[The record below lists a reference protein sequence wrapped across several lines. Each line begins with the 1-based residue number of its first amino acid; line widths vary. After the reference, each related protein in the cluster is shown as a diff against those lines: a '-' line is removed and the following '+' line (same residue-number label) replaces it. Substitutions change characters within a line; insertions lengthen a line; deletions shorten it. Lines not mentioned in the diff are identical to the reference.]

1 MRQRISYNS
10 DDYSGTAIV
19 WFILICV
26 LCFFCFWPDWGW
38 GDNQYATNYSGGW
51 NWGGWWWFWIIIGI
65 LFFWWIATL
74 FYTPT
79 DVYADDDEV
88 RIRRPL
94 KSRRI
99 RMSEI
104 ESAQPY
110 KVQKNP
116 NKKAFRSAPIKS
128 FGRWGYYNDDKIGDY
143 FAYYGKPDNTVLIK
157 LRDGRQYV
165 VGGEDAKALSDYI
178 NSKVKKNNK

>member
-10 DDYSGTAIV
+10 DDYSGTAII

-38 GDNQYATNYSGGW
+38 GDNYYSSNYSGGW

-65 LFFWWIATL
+65 LFVWWICTL
-74 FYTPT
+74 FYTPI

-99 RMSEI
+99 KMSEI
-104 ESAQPY
+104 ASAEPY
-110 KVQKNP
+110 DVSRNP
-116 NKKAFRSAPIKS
+116 KKKTFGSAPIKS
-128 FGRWGYYNDDKIGDY
+128 FGRWGKYSDDKIGDY
-143 FAYYGKPDNTVLIK
+143 FAYYGKPENTVLIK
-157 LRDGRQYV
+157 LKDGRQYV
-165 VGGEDAKALSDYI
+165 VGGSDAKALSEYI
-178 NSKVKKNNK
+178 NKKKK

>member
-10 DDYSGTAIV
+10 DDYSGTAII

-38 GDNQYATNYSGGW
+38 GDNYYSSNYSGGL

-65 LFFWWIATL
+65 LFVWWICTL
-74 FYTPT
+74 FYTPI

-99 RMSEI
+99 KMSEI
-104 ESAQPY
+104 ASAEPY
-110 KVQKNP
+110 DVSRNP
-116 NKKAFRSAPIKS
+116 KKKTFGSAPIKS
-128 FGRWGYYNDDKIGDY
+128 FGRWGKYSDDKIGDY
-143 FAYYGKPDNTVLIK
+143 FAYYGKPENTVLIK
-157 LRDGRQYV
+157 LKDGRQYV
-165 VGGEDAKALSDYI
+165 VGGSDAKALSEYI
-178 NSKVKKNNK
+178 NKKKK